1 MLKLLVGA
9 LLFVCC
15 GYVGYGINAYYRRRS
30 SLLTEILGYID
41 ALEKG
46 ISFLQSPPLEI
57 TLSYVADRK
66 SDAVKILSEYVELL
80 KKGEFSKQ
88 DCLKAVNTKLL
99 TGYEKNVFAEMLFSL
114 GRSDLDTQL
123 AELSKYRA
131 NLTPISESAKQN
143 YKKYGALSFKL
154 GILAGLAAMLLVA

>member
-1 MLKLLVGA
+1 MLKIFVGA

-15 GYVGYGINAYYRRRS
+15 GYVGYGVNAYYRRRS
-30 SLLTEILGYID
+30 SLLSEMIGYID

-46 ISFLQSPPLEI
+46 ISFLQSPLREI
-57 TLSYVADRK
+57 TCSYVADKK
-66 SDAVKILSEYVELL
+66 SDAAKMLSGYVGLL
-80 KKGEFSKQ
+80 EKGGFSKQ

-99 TGYEKNVFAEMLFSL
+99 TGYEKNLVAEMLYSL

-123 AELSKYRA
+123 SELSKYRA
-131 NLTPISESAKQN
+131 NLSPIAESAKDN
-143 YKKYGALSFKL
+143 FKKYGALSFKL

>member
-1 MLKLLVGA
+1 M
-9 LLFVCC
+9 
-15 GYVGYGINAYYRRRS
+15 GYGINAYYRRRS

-57 TLSYVADRK
+57 TSSYVADRK
-66 SDAVKILSEYVELL
+66 SDSSKILSEYVELL

-99 TGYEKNVFAEMLFSL
+99 TGYEKNVVAEMLFSL

-123 AELSKYRA
+123 AELLKYRA

>member
-1 MLKLLVGA
+1 M
-9 LLFVCC
+9 
-15 GYVGYGINAYYRRRS
+15 GYGINAYYRRRS

-57 TLSYVADRK
+57 TSSYVADRK
-66 SDAVKILSEYVELL
+66 SDAVKILSEYVKLL
-80 KKGEFSKQ
+80 EKGAFSKQ
-88 DCLKAVNTKLL
+88 DCMLAVNTKLL
-99 TGYEKNVFAEMLFSL
+99 TGYEKNVVAEMLFSL

>member
-1 MLKLLVGA
+1 M
-9 LLFVCC
+9 
-15 GYVGYGINAYYRRRS
+15 GYGINAYYRRRS

-57 TLSYVADRK
+57 TSSYVADRK
-66 SDAVKILSEYVELL
+66 SDSSKILSEYVELL

>member
-1 MLKLLVGA
+1 M
-9 LLFVCC
+9 
-15 GYVGYGINAYYRRRS
+15 GYGINAYYRRRS

-57 TLSYVADRK
+57 TSSYVADRK
-66 SDAVKILSEYVELL
+66 SDSVKILSEYVKLL
-80 KKGEFSKQ
+80 EKGAFSKQ

>member
-1 MLKLLVGA
+1 M
-9 LLFVCC
+9 
-15 GYVGYGINAYYRRRS
+15 GYGINAYYRRRS

-46 ISFLQSPPLEI
+46 ISFLQSPPLAI
-57 TLSYVADRK
+57 TSSYVADRK
-66 SDAVKILSEYVELL
+66 SDSSKILSEYVELL

-123 AELSKYRA
+123 TELSKYRA

>member
-1 MLKLLVGA
+1 MLHGDFQMMLIRKA
-9 LLFVCC
+9 HRFIRLFQIRGNRFFAVHMAP
-15 GYVGYGINAYYRRRS
+15 VRRRHAE
-30 SLLTEILGYID
+30 LRQVVPRVARGNHHDVRLFRAAHL
-41 ALEKG
+41 LEKG
-46 ISFLQSPPLEI
+46 
-57 TLSYVADRK
+57 A
-66 SDAVKILSEYVELL
+66 
-80 KKGEFSKQ
+80 FSKQ
-88 DCLKAVNTKLL
+88 DCMQAVNTKLL
-99 TGYEKNVFAEMLFSL
+99 TGYEKNIVAEMLFSL

>member
-1 MLKLLVGA
+1 M
-9 LLFVCC
+9 
-15 GYVGYGINAYYRRRS
+15 GYGINAYYRRRS

-57 TLSYVADRK
+57 TSSYVADRK

-99 TGYEKNVFAEMLFSL
+99 TGYEKNVVAEMLFSL

-123 AELSKYRA
+123 AELLKYRA

>member
-1 MLKLLVGA
+1 M
-9 LLFVCC
+9 
-15 GYVGYGINAYYRRRS
+15 
-30 SLLTEILGYID
+30 
-41 ALEKG
+41 
-46 ISFLQSPPLEI
+46 Q
-57 TLSYVADRK
+57 
-66 SDAVKILSEYVELL
+66 
-80 KKGEFSKQ
+80 
-88 DCLKAVNTKLL
+88 AVNTKLL
-99 TGYEKNVFAEMLFSL
+99 TGYEKNVVAEMLFSL

>member
-1 MLKLLVGA
+1 MLKILVGA
-9 LLFVCC
+9 LFFVCC
-15 GYVGYGINAYYRRRS
+15 GYVGYGVNAYYRRRS
-30 SLLTEILGYID
+30 SLLSELIGYID

-46 ISFLQSPPLEI
+46 ISFLQTPLLNI
-57 TLSYVADRK
+57 TSSYVADKK
-66 SDAVKILSEYVELL
+66 SDAAKMLSGYVGLL
-80 KKGEFSKQ
+80 EKGEFSKQ

-99 TGYEKNVFAEMLFSL
+99 TGYEKNLVAEMLYSL

-123 AELSKYRA
+123 SELSKYRA
-131 NLTPISESAKQN
+131 NLSPIAESAKEN

>member
-1 MLKLLVGA
+1 M
-9 LLFVCC
+9 
-15 GYVGYGINAYYRRRS
+15 GYGINAYYRRRS

-57 TLSYVADRK
+57 TSSYVADRK
-66 SDAVKILSEYVELL
+66 SDAVKILSEYVKLL
-80 KKGEFSKQ
+80 EKGAFSMQ
-88 DCLKAVNTKLL
+88 DCMQAVNTKLL

-131 NLTPISESAKQN
+131 YLTPISESAKQN

>member
-1 MLKLLVGA
+1 M
-9 LLFVCC
+9 
-15 GYVGYGINAYYRRRS
+15 GYGINAYYRRRS

-57 TLSYVADRK
+57 TSSYVADRK